1 MSEPSDTAS
10 GKGTPNDT
18 SSDATSAGK
27 ASASRASFEN
37 LPHVESPSLS
47 LAGDETA
54 KNEPIKDGPVK
65 NEPALEPATQNKDES
80 AADTA
85 AGKLIVL
92 PRVNRP
98 RMTMTMSRR
107 TKRAVRNA
115 AAIAIAA
122 GFGAIVG
129 VLAMQSFTPSTPKQD
144 VASVEERQAMQKSIA
159 RLARD
164 VTTLKSSVEN
174 TKVAQ
179 TQVGKTA
186 ARVDS
191 ARRDDDIVTGSI
203 AVSSTLSAPETKA
216 ASVVAAATAA
226 TITAP
231 LPQPRP
237 QAAQVPQVVTG
248 WSAHMSPD
256 GFVLVEQRGG
266 DLYQVTPGVPLPG
279 LGKVEAIH
287 RDGGRIEV
295 VTARGIIVS
304 PPRQSVRNRVYRAP
318 PFFEPY

>member
-10 GKGTPNDT
+10 GKGTHNDT

-27 ASASRASFEN
+27 ASASKASFEN

-47 LAGDETA
+47 PAGDEPA
-54 KNEPIKDGPVK
+54 KNETSMD
-65 NEPALEPATQNKDES
+65 EPALEPATQNKDEP
-80 AADTA
+80 AAGTA

-92 PRVNRP
+92 PRVDRP

-107 TKRAVRNA
+107 TKRAALNA
-115 AAIAIAA
+115 ATIAIAA

-129 VLAMQSFTPSTPKQD
+129 ALAVQSFMPSAPKQD
-144 VASVEERQAMQKSIA
+144 VASVEERQAMQKSNA
-159 RLARD
+159 RLAKD
-164 VTTLKSSVEN
+164 VTTLKSNVE
-174 TKVAQ
+174 TAKAAQ
-179 TQVGKTA
+179 THVGKTA
-186 ARVDS
+186 ARVDT

-216 ASVVAAATAA
+216 AAVVAAATAA

-237 QAAQVPQVVTG
+237 QAALTPQVVTG

-287 RDGGRIEV
+287 RDGGRLEV

>member
-1 MSEPSDTAS
+1 MSEPSDAAS
-10 GKGTPNDT
+10 GKGTNNDT
-18 SSDATSAGK
+18 SDDTTSAGK
-27 ASASRASFEN
+27 ASSPKLSLEG

-47 LAGDETA
+47 PAGDETA
-54 KNEPIKDGPVK
+54 KD
-65 NEPALEPATQNKDES
+65 EPALEPAAQNKGES

-92 PRVNRP
+92 PRIDRP
-98 RMTMTMSRR
+98 RMRTTLSRR
-107 TKRAVRNA
+107 TRRAALNA
-115 AAIAIAA
+115 ATIAIAA
-122 GFGAIVG
+122 GFGAVVG
-129 VLAMQSFTPSTPKQD
+129 ALAMQAFTPSAPKQE

-174 TKVAQ
+174 TKAAQ

-237 QAAQVPQVVTG
+237 QGAQVPQVVTG